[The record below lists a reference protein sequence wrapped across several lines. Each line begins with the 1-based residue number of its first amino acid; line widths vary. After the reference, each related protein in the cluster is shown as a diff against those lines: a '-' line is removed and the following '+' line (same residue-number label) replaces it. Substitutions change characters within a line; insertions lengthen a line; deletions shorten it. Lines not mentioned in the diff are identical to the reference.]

1 VRGPPGRPGRVD
13 KVWTCDLRRSPP
25 PTQSHQ
31 GLQDGKIGFP
41 SSVVVETLSAPD
53 PERILP
59 VRGPEER
66 VDERRFTQ
74 PCFSRDEE
82 ELADPRQCCSETS
95 MQRVPFARAL
105 GERGWGEG
113 NRREGS

>member
-1 VRGPPGRPGRVD
+1 VRRPPGRPGRID

-41 SSVVVETLSAPD
+41 CSVVVETLSAPD

-82 ELADPRQCCSETS
+82 ELADPRQCCGETV
-95 MQRVPFARAL
+95 MQRVLFARPARGG
-105 GERGWGEG
+105 GERGQT
-113 NRREGS
+113 